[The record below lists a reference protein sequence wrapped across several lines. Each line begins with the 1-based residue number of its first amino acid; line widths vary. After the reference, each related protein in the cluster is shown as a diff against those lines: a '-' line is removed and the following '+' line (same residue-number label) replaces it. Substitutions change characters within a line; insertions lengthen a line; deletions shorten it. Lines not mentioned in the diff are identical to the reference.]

1 VLLTRSR
8 LCPRASPGSSLHLH
22 VLSTPPA
29 FVLSQDQTLREEL
42 LGVLL
47 TESVAM
53 PTASGPRT
61 RRGCSGIGQG
71 QFWRDRSPTRAGAVG
86 GRFSKPGRTRRPDH
100 SGLSVHMLL
109 SFQRPPCLSEGTPP
123 PDTRERCRSRCG
135 RESIALARRRGKLGF
150 HLPRT
155 ARSQGALAVRGRLGK
170 RIAAHAAGC
179 GAVERKRATAPQLRA
194 IRAVTRVTRG
204 QDSSCTATSRR
215 RGRSSKSISTICCQ
229 VPRASAPSTTGTLS
243 EGPINAARR
252 CACALVSALRRLC
265 S

>member
-53 PTASGPRT
+53 PTARSPRT
-61 RRGCSGIGQG
+61 RRGFPGIGQG

-109 SFQRPPCLSEGTPP
+109 SFQRPPCLFGGDSSAG
-123 PDTRERCRSRCG
+123 TRESTRLSCAADEYS
-135 RESIALARRRGKLGF
+135 ARAPTGEAPSPA
-150 HLPRT
+150 PRHDKT
-155 ARSQGALAVRGRLGK
+155 W
-170 RIAAHAAGC
+170 
-179 GAVERKRATAPQLRA
+179 T
-194 IRAVTRVTRG
+194 T
-204 QDSSCTATSRR
+204 TSRR
-215 RGRSSKSISTICCQ
+215 RGRSSKSSSTNCCQ
-229 VPRASAPSTTGTLS
+229 VPSTSSPSTIGTVS
-243 EGPINAARR
+243 EGPISAARR
-252 CACALVSALRRLC
+252 CAWAFVSALRRLC